1 MHPRQLTPILLLVLA
16 FPDAISAFAP
26 SGFSPV
32 SVFQTQP
39 RYGISTILLRATDE
53 DEPVG
58 SNEDPN
64 PPSKNLFEQIND
76 VLNTPILDANVRSD
90 QGPVA
95 EALKKFVRREP
106 QVASV
111 TFSVVVLATIA
122 LLFRLYNFVTYGL

>member
-16 FPDAISAFAP
+16 VPESISAFAP

-32 SVFQTQP
+32 SVFRTQP
-39 RYGISTILLRATDE
+39 RYDIATVLLRATDE
-53 DEPVG
+53 DEAVG
-58 SNEDPN
+58 SNDDPD
-64 PPSKNLFEQIND
+64 PPSKNLFQQIND

-106 QVASV
+106 QLASV
-111 TFSVVVLATIA
+111 TFSAVVLATIA
-122 LLFRLYNFVTYGL
+122 LLFRLYNFVTYGI